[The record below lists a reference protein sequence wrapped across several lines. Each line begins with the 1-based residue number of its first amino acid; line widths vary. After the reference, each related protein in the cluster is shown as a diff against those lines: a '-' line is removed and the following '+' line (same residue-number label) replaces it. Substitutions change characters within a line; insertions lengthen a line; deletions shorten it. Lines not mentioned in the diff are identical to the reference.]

1 MITGDDRAEFDAERR
16 RNSIAL
22 GADEAVFRQATEALV
37 AADKYKYAYLWT
49 WMGVPIIQTPADI
62 LVMQEAIWRSR
73 PEVIVETGVAR
84 GGSVIFSASMLEL
97 LGRGK
102 IIGVDIDVR
111 AHNRDSIESHPMAK
125 RITLIEGPSTAKETV
140 DRVRAAIPAGASVM
154 VVLDSDHSRRHV
166 LDELR
171 LYGPLVTEG
180 QYLIVADTLLGYLKP
195 EDTPRDR
202 SAVWY
207 PGNEPLAAVQDYLK
221 ESDRFERDEE
231 LNGKLILASS
241 PGGYLKCVKP

>member
-1 MITGDDRAEFDAERR
+1 MIIEDDRAEFDAERR

-22 GADEAVFRQATEALV
+22 GADEAVFRRATEALL

-49 WMGVPIIQTPADI
+49 WMGVPIIQTPAD
-62 LVMQEAIWRSR
+62 VMAMQEAIWRAR

-84 GGSVIFSASMLEL
+84 GGSAIFSASMLEL

-111 AHNRDSIESHPMAK
+111 AHNRDSIESHPMAR
-125 RITLIEGPSTAKETV
+125 RITLIEGSSTAKDTV
-140 DRVRAAIPAGASVM
+140 DRVRAEIPSGAPVM
-154 VVLDSDHSRRHV
+154 VVLDSDHSRLHV
-166 LDELR
+166 LEELR

-202 SAVWY
+202 SHVWY
-207 PGNEPLAAVQDYLK
+207 PGDEPLAAVEDYLK
-221 ESDRFERDEE
+221 ETDRFERDEE